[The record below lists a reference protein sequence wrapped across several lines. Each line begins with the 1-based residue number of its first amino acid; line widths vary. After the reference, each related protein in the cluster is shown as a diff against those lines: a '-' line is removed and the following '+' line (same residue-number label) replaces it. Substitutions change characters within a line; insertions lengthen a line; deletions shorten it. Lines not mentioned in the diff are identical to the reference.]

1 MLAIN
6 RSANEQ
12 MTDKARCLSSG
23 ICSLGRQAGKENPVC
38 TVLTRKSGN
47 VSEHGRG
54 PFSLDVRV
62 MNFLRSTIECP
73 VMPFM
78 LVIPDTLEAEI
89 K

>member
-1 MLAIN
+1 MHC
-6 RSANEQ
+6 AN
-12 MTDKARCLSSG
+12 
-23 ICSLGRQAGKENPVC
+23 
-38 TVLTRKSGN
+38 N